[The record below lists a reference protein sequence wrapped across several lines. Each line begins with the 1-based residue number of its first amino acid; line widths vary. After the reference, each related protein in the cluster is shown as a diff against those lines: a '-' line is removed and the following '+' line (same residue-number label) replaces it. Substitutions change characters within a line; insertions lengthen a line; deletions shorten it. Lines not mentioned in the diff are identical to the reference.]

1 MRSALLAVVLF
12 VGCVP
17 EGEAFPIQPG
27 TTNVPALGGVGSGGF
42 GGGSDVVIDAGTG
55 DDGGAGDGDGGIRLD
70 AGFPVNDAGPFLDG
84 PPPDAAALL
93 PDAQTDFPPF
103 P

>member
-1 MRSALLAVVLF
+1 MRSALLTVVVLF

-27 TTNVPALGGVGSGGF
+27 STNVPAIGGVGSGM
-42 GGGSDVVIDAGTG
+42 GGGTDGRPDAGT
-55 DDGGAGDGDGGIRLD
+55 GDGDGGIGLD
-70 AGFPVNDAGPFLDG
+70 GGAPLNDAGPFLDG
-84 PPPDAAALL
+84 APADAAALL

>member
-1 MRSALLAVVLF
+1 MRSALLAVVALF

-17 EGEAFPIQPG
+17 EGEAFPVQPG
-27 TTNVPALGGVGSGGF
+27 STNAPAIGGVVGGA
-42 GGGSDVVIDAGTG
+42 VADAGIG

-70 AGFPVNDAGPFLDG
+70 AGTVVNDAGPFLDG